1 MKLIKLNLIALGPK
15 NYAEWRS
22 SWRQPRSNHRLDSVA
37 NAEGGENI
45 QHNDIYTEVKLYDIS
60 GNHCS
65 TILSSLLSLCLIFLL
80 IIIQMVREV
89 SLTSMKGHRHEIE
102 YLVTD
107 CNLVISMCLG
117 GTINIWDYYSG
128 ENISEMNRAR

>member
-1 MKLIKLNLIALGPK
+1 MTLIALGPK

-22 SWRQPRSNHRLDSVA
+22 SWRQPRSNHRLDSVP

-65 TILSSLLSLCLIFLL
+65 TICNLILIL
-80 IIIQMVREV
+80 IIMPHILINHHSDGPR
-89 SLTSMKGHRHEIE
+89 S
-102 YLVTD
+102 VT
-107 CNLVISMCLG
+107 N
-117 GTINIWDYYSG
+117 
-128 ENISEMNRAR
+128 

>member
-1 MKLIKLNLIALGPK
+1 MIKLNLIALGPK

-60 GNHCS
+60 GNHCF
-65 TILSSLLSLCLIFLL
+65 ILTL
-80 IIIQMVREV
+80 IIMPHIFINHNSDGPR
-89 SLTSMKGHRHEIE
+89 S
-102 YLVTD
+102 VT
-107 CNLVISMCLG
+107 N
-117 GTINIWDYYSG
+117 
-128 ENISEMNRAR
+128 

>member
-1 MKLIKLNLIALGPK
+1 MRNGESIKITLIPLGPK

-45 QHNDIYTEVKLYDIS
+45 LHNDIYTEVKLYDIS

-65 TILSSLLSLCLIFLL
+65 TILLSYPY
-80 IIIQMVREV
+80 
-89 SLTSMKGHRHEIE
+89 S
-102 YLVTD
+102 
-107 CNLVISMCLG
+107 
-117 GTINIWDYYSG
+117 YYYASYF
-128 ENISEMNRAR
+128 N